1 MTRLF
6 SGPSS
11 ALNLLNA
18 GILAGGGAISLQ
30 LDSAQ
35 AFQRTGAVI
44 AAVTGFFVVT
54 QVLDEIRMERLLAET
69 AEHNAEREA
78 ELPAMA
84 RLAVRIKQNV
94 DQQRASTVRQ
104 ARLTLVVL
112 IALWL
117 SLGEVVSG
125 FGDIAFKAVR
135 GAGPAAAAP
144 STSRPGLIAS
154 HR

>member
-11 ALNLLNA
+11 ALNLINA
-18 GILAGGGAISLQ
+18 IILVCGAVIAAG
-30 LDSAQ
+30 LDSPQ

-44 AAVTGFFVVT
+44 VAITGLFVVT
-54 QVLDEIRMERLLAET
+54 QVLDEIRMERLLSDTAAHDAEDEAQLPT
-69 AEHNAEREA
+69 VDRLAIRIKRNAER
-78 ELPAMA
+78 
-84 RLAVRIKQNV
+84 R
-94 DQQRASTVRQ
+94 RASTVRQ

-117 SLGEVVSG
+117 SLGEIVNG
-125 FGDIAFKAVR
+125 FGDIAFEALR
-135 GAGPAAAAP
+135 GGGHRGPGRHPEPPA
-144 STSRPGLIAS
+144 LI